1 MTSQFN
7 PSCSDRALMY
17 KAARIIEA
25 SAREL
30 KHTHSLNGRWQLWI
44 DSDRVA
50 KADYEHDMHLVREL
64 RARARMADTERVP

>member
-7 PSCSDRALMY
+7 PDCSDRTLMY

-25 SAREL
+25 HAHEL
-30 KHTHSLNGRWQLWI
+30 KDSCTARGRWVLI
-44 DSDRVA
+44 DAVDRSS

-64 RARARMADTERVP
+64 RARARMAE